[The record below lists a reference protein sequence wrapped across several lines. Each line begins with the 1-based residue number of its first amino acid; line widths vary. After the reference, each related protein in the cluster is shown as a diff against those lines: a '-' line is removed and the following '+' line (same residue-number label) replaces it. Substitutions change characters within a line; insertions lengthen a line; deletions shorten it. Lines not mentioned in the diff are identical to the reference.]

1 MDTSTSRQWT
11 GRLPEPDPFL
21 LRSPA
26 TGAPPARSPGTTRR
40 RALVAIAGCL
50 TGVGAWLGGCASAAP
65 PAASADTAAAATPE
79 ALPVPIRLHRL
90 GPADVLLLGEQ
101 HDAPEH
107 QQLHR
112 ASVMALAELDEL
124 AALVLE
130 MADAGTSTAG
140 LAATAT
146 ADAVQNALAWRE
158 GAWPWAAYA
167 PAIMA
172 AVAAGVPV
180 VGGNLP
186 RARNAQTMKEPVWDS
201 RVPPDAWQRH
211 QDAVRDGHC
220 NLLPASQIAPMTR
233 IQIARDA
240 TLARTAAAH
249 VARGKTVVV
258 LCGSQHAHRQLGIP
272 LHTPPG
278 LRVKAV
284 RMAASGPRTDDANA
298 FDAVWPTAPVPPVD
312 HCARLKERL
321 GK

>member
-1 MDTSTSRQWT
+1 MDTSAPSEQT
-11 GRLPEPDPFL
+11 GRQPEPSIFAPSRPSQDTRPDS
-21 LRSPA
+21 RS
-26 TGAPPARSPGTTRR
+26 GTNRR
-40 RALVAIAGCL
+40 HALVAAIGCL
-50 TGVGAWLGGCASAAP
+50 AGSSVGLGGCASATT
-65 PAASADTAAAATPE
+65 PAASISTDTAAQPD

-112 ASVMALAELDEL
+112 ASVEALVELSEL

-130 MADAGTSTAG
+130 MADADTSTAG
-140 LAATAT
+140 LAATASPE
-146 ADAVQNALAWRE
+146 AVQKALAWRE
-158 GAWPWAAYA
+158 GAWPWAPYA

-180 VGGNLP
+180 LGGNLP
-186 RARNAQTMKEPVWDS
+186 RTRNAQVMKEPVWDS

-240 TLARTAAAH
+240 TLAYTAAAR
-249 VARGKTVVV
+249 VAPGKTVVV

-278 LRVKAV
+278 LRVMAV
-284 RMAASGPRTDDANA
+284 RMAASGPRADDATA

-312 HCARLKERL
+312 HCARLKKRL

>member
-11 GRLPEPDPFL
+11 GRLPEPDPNPDPDPFVPS
-21 LRSPA
+21 SPA

-40 RALVAIAGCL
+40 RALVAVAGCL

-158 GAWPWAAYA
+158 GAWPWL
-167 PAIMA
+167 
-172 AVAAGVPV
+172 G
-180 VGGNLP
+180 
-186 RARNAQTMKEPVWDS
+186 
-201 RVPPDAWQRH
+201 
-211 QDAVRDGHC
+211 
-220 NLLPASQIAPMTR
+220 
-233 IQIARDA
+233 
-240 TLARTAAAH
+240 
-249 VARGKTVVV
+249 TVV
-258 LCGSQHAHRQLGIP
+258 LDS
-272 LHTPPG
+272 
-278 LRVKAV
+278 AV
-284 RMAASGPRTDDANA
+284 
-298 FDAVWPTAPVPPVD
+298 
-312 HCARLKERL
+312 
-321 GK
+321 

>member
-1 MDTSTSRQWT
+1 M
-11 GRLPEPDPFL
+11 L
-21 LRSPA
+21 LA
-26 TGAPPARSPGTTRR
+26 T
-40 RALVAIAGCL
+40 LGCL
-50 TGVGAWLGGCASAAP
+50 SGGSIWLGGCASAAA
-65 PAASADTAAAATPE
+65 PAASATTDTATTPE
-79 ALPVPIRLHRL
+79 ALPIPIRLHRL

-107 QQLHR
+107 QQLHL
-112 ASVMALAELDEL
+112 ASVNALVELNEL

-140 LAATAT
+140 LATSAPAET
-146 ADAVQNALAWRE
+146 VQKALAWRE
-158 GAWPWAAYA
+158 GAWPWGPYA

-172 AVAAGVPV
+172 AIAAGVPV
-180 VGGNLP
+180 LGGNLP
-186 RARNAQTMKEPVWDS
+186 RARNAQTMKEPAWDS

-233 IQIARDA
+233 IQIARDVS
-240 TLARTAAAH
+240 LSQTAAAH

-272 LHTPPG
+272 LHMPPG

-284 RMAASGPRTDDANA
+284 RMAAGGARPDDGTA
-298 FDAVWPTAPVPPVD
+298 FDAVWHTTPVPPVD